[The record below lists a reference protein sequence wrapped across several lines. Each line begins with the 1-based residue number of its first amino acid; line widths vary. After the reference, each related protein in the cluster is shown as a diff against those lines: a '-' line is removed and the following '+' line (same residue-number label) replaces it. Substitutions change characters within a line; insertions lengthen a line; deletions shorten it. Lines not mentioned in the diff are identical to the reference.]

1 MLPDVAEILLDFGG
15 PLPKKGMFS
24 EQLVEAEKR
33 AERGP
38 DLVADVREE
47 LALGSAGL
55 LGGIP
60 GLAHRLGL
68 LERLLDAFLFGD
80 VPADAQEPLLGVF
93 DNPGDQQELADL
105 GISGPGKDPQLE
117 AGQGFAAHR
126 LLMKTQSGFKVV
138 GVNQRVEP
146 AADPIG
152 ARPARDRLERR
163 AQGDHDSLAV
173 EFPEDDTGGLDQAV
187 VPSLRLLEGLE
198 GPLAVADVAGH
209 DQSDRLGLGVNP
221 AHTDVD
227 RQGRA
232 CCPAKIIPLARVKE
246 PRSIQCQGEPVEIAG
261 SAAEEEV
268 AQAHRAG

>member
-1 MLPDVAEILLDFGG
+1 MLGFRPGAERFHHICEDLRQRACRPLDPKLPRLDPGDVEQVIDQPQEQLAMLPDVAEILLDFGG

-55 LGGIP
+55 LGDIP

-68 LERLLDAFLFGD
+68 LKRLLDAFLFGD

-163 AQGDHDSLAV
+163 AQGDHDPLAV
-173 EFPEDDTGGLDQAV
+173 EFPEDDTGW
-187 VPSLRLLEGLE
+187 
-198 GPLAVADVAGH
+198 
-209 DQSDRLGLGVNP
+209 
-221 AHTDVD
+221 T
-227 RQGRA
+227 
-232 CCPAKIIPLARVKE
+232 
-246 PRSIQCQGEPVEIAG
+246 
-261 SAAEEEV
+261 
-268 AQAHRAG
+268 

>member
-1 MLPDVAEILLDFGG
+1 MARLACSAASLAWRIDSACSSVFSMRFCSVMSLLMPRSHSWESSTILVTSRNSQTWGSPVRVRIRNSKRG
-15 PLPKKGMFS
+15 KASPL
-24 EQLVEAEKR
+24 
-33 AERGP
+33 
-38 DLVADVREE
+38 
-47 LALGSAGL
+47 
-55 LGGIP
+55 
-60 GLAHRLGL
+60 
-68 LERLLDAFLFGD
+68 
-80 VPADAQEPLLGVF
+80 
-93 DNPGDQQELADL
+93 
-105 GISGPGKDPQLE
+105 
-117 AGQGFAAHR
+117 HR

-198 GPLAVADVAGH
+198 GPLAVADIAGH

-232 CCPAKIIPLARVKE
+232 CCPAQIIPLARVKE